1 MKNPI
6 SLRKI
11 FFNICLFLCVYY
23 VGFTFIAASLDKII
37 DPSSFSENIR
47 AYEISPNWSN
57 NLIAITLPWVEL
69 ICGILLLYG
78 LHRFYLN
85 SSSMI
90 DIPNNLIILML
101 IWFIFMLSIAVYRG
115 LDIDCGCG
123 ISEDKTTP
131 LERLIE
137 DIYLLIFSII
147 IKFRQRIIN
156 LSLIHI

>member
-11 FFNICLFLCVYY
+11 FFNICLFLCAYY

-37 DPSSFSENIR
+37 DPLSFSENIR

-57 NLIAITLPWVEL
+57 NLIAITLPWIEL
-69 ICGILLLYG
+69 VCGILLLYG
-78 LHRFYLN
+78 LHRFYF
-85 SSSMI
+85 SSSYII

-131 LERLIE
+131 VERLIE

-156 LSLIHI
+156 IFE

>member
-147 IKFRQRIIN
+147 IKFRERIIN
-156 LSLIHI
+156 IFE